1 MTEEKQPFLSH
12 LKELRDRILICIYA
26 LAIAFIFT
34 YYFKER
40 IFDFLMQPFI
50 RVMPAKSSFIFTG
63 ITEAFITY
71 FKISIVTA
79 MFISA
84 PVILYEFW
92 MFVAPGLHEKEKK
105 YVFPFI
111 LFGSIF
117 FLCGALFCYYF
128 VMPFIY
134 KFFVSYAAEFIIP
147 MPTLK
152 DYMSLTL
159 KMLIMFGVIFELPL
173 IVFYLSR
180 AGIINFKMLSTK
192 RRYAILG
199 IFILSAII
207 TPSDVASLFLVAI
220 PLWGLYEISILIA
233 RIFGKKEIIDEKA

>member
-79 MFISA
+79 MFIAA

-92 MFVAPGLHEKEKK
+92 MFVAPGLHEKEKR

-111 LFGSIF
+111 LFGSIL

-147 MPTLK
+147 MPALK

-207 TPSDVASLFLVAI
+207 TPPDVASQLLVAI
-220 PLWGLYEISILIA
+220 PLCGLYEISILVA

>member
-79 MFISA
+79 MFIAA

-111 LFGSIF
+111 LFGSIS

-207 TPSDVASLFLVAI
+207 TPPDVASQLLVAI
-220 PLWGLYEISILIA
+220 PLCGLYEISILIA